1 MWRTDVQPAV
11 DIFFN
16 IMIKQYYLQVIK
28 IKVSVSVTW
37 ICKVFVFVTAIELG
51 FLKVHFEDNE

>member
-11 DIFFN
+11 DIFVN

-28 IKVSVSVTW
+28 VNISVSVTW
-37 ICKVFVFVTAIELG
+37 ICEVFVFVTAIELG
-51 FLKVHFEDNE
+51 FLKVRIRKTN

>member
-1 MWRTDVQPAV
+1 VQTAV
-11 DIFFN
+11 DIFVN
-16 IMIKQYYLQVIK
+16 IMVKQYYLQVIK
-28 IKVSVSVTW
+28 VNISVSVTW

>member
-1 MWRTDVQPAV
+1 MQPAV